1 MGNILIN
8 HGDGGVYQTNYQAD
22 HSEGFNAD
30 FFYNSTAD
38 EIIFKR
44 IKPIIKDF
52 ELKLIS
58 VSPPLVNSLPTE
70 HKKTNNIY
78 HPAGAGHNIFKPLF
92 HKSIITRKPP
102 LAQHSDQNLRNKH
115 LNKKPLSTTYLA
127 PSIFNLNLDLN
138 KTGDKSPPIPISD
151 SYLPLPKSSS
161 IVKEKIKIVS
171 VSDSYLP
178 PPKSSNIDLSEL
190 NQATPTT
197 TQSIVERGNS
207 KKTKET
213 FKKNSITYSYIA
225 PIKSTQAALKG
236 DLNFSPDLLENE
248 ENKPSINLT
257 QYSAPN
263 IYLPPVNSQDSSQV
277 QTVLSDHLD
286 DIFIVFRT
294 VPHLMIW
301 TH

>member
-22 HSEGFNAD
+22 HSDGFNAD

-52 ELKLIS
+52 ELKLKS
-58 VSPPLVNSLPTE
+58 ASPPLVNSLQTE
-70 HKKTNNIY
+70 QKKTINIY
-78 HPAGAGHNIFKPLF
+78 HHAGTGPNIFKPLF

-102 LAQHSDQNLRNKH
+102 LAQHSDQTLRNKH

-138 KTGDKSPPIPISD
+138 KTGDKSPPISD
-151 SYLPLPKSSS
+151 SYLPPPKSSS
-161 IVKEKIKIVS
+161 IVQDKIKIVS

-178 PPKSSNIDLSEL
+178 PPKTSNIDLSAL
-190 NQATPTT
+190 NQAATSQKT
-197 TQSIVERGNS
+197 TQSIIERGNS

-213 FKKNSITYSYIA
+213 FDKNAIPYYYIA
-225 PIKSTQAALKG
+225 PIKSTQASQKN
-236 DLNFSPDLLENE
+236 DLNFLPDLLDND
-248 ENKPSINLT
+248 ENKPSTIYLT

-263 IYLPPVNSQDSSQV
+263 IYLPPVENQDSAQV
-277 QTVLSDHLD
+277 PTVLSDQLD
-286 DIFIVFRT
+286 DILFSGRFLIS
-294 VPHLMIW
+294 
-301 TH
+301 